1 MIQEILR
8 NSSPVYPLWA
18 VFMLVLSLIL
28 VNKEEYKYLF
38 PHGLLGG
45 VTTSII
51 LIIFIKIIKS
61 WKYTS
66 SNPYIVLGVPIFI
79 VLAWFAAKIIFLW
92 GLPKKTSK
100 WVIYLYIGL
109 FAILGAAIDYIFHN
123 LGLRPYAKWYRA
135 WMWFFV
141 LFLNFWISYKIYLLR
156 KKYLD

>member
-100 WVIYLYIGL
+100 WVIYLYSPSV
-109 FAILGAAIDYIFHN
+109 F
-123 LGLRPYAKWYRA
+123 
-135 WMWFFV
+135 
-141 LFLNFWISYKIYLLR
+141 
-156 KKYLD
+156 